1 MSDHS
6 ATPRP
11 ARAVRSRG
19 IERREALIAAATAH
33 VMEHGVS
40 SLSHRAVAASAG
52 VPLGSTT
59 YYFASIDELRAE
71 ALSRLILGD
80 AERRQR
86 VLGEPLG
93 SDAASPELAARLLDL
108 VFGERI
114 TIGADR
120 LALYYERIAEAARA
134 PQLAEVLRD
143 GAGHLEADIA
153 VLTAGTR
160 WEAADPAGL
169 LAVVDG
175 RAIAWVVYRDRPQQ
189 ALFDAVAA
197 DLEVHAR

>member
-33 VMEHGVS
+33 VMEHGVG

-93 SDAASPELAARLLDL
+93 PDAASPQLAARLLDL

-114 TIGADR
+114 TIGAER

-134 PQLAEVLRD
+134 PQLAEVLRQ

-153 VLTAGTR
+153 MLTAGTR

-169 LAVVDG
+169 LAVIDG